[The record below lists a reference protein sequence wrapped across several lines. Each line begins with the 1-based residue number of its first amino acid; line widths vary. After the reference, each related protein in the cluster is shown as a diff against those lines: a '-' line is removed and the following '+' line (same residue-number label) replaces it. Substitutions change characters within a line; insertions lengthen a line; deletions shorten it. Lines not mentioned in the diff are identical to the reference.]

1 MLDVIMIFS
10 IVVCFG
16 LLFLFSNFVEKQIG
30 KK

>member
-10 IVVCFG
+10 LIVCFG
-16 LLFLFSNFVEKQIG
+16 LLFLFTNFVEKQIS